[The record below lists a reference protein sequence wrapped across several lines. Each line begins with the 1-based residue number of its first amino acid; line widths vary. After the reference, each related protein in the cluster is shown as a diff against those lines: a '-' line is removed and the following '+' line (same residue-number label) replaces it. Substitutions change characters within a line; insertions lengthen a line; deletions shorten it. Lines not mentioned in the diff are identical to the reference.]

1 MCKFNIDFLNW
12 KKSTLLGYAMPHF
25 QIEYSA
31 NIEDLVDISALCD
44 AIRVAAAKVQT
55 FPLAGIRVR
64 AVRVEHFAIADG
76 NPKHG
81 FIDLSIRLREGRPDD
96 VKLDAITV
104 IFAALKEFTAEAM
117 ETRSIALSA
126 EMRDIDNVFSAKFG
140 NIRDYIEDRA

>member
-1 MCKFNIDFLNW
+1 
-12 KKSTLLGYAMPHF
+12 MPHF

-44 AIRVAAAKVQT
+44 AIRAAAAKVQT

-104 IFAALKEFTAEAM
+104 IFAALTECTAEAM

>member
-1 MCKFNIDFLNW
+1 
-12 KKSTLLGYAMPHF
+12 MPHF

-44 AIRVAAAKVQT
+44 AIRAAAAKVQT

-96 VKLDAITV
+96 VKLDAITTV
-104 IFAALKEFTAEAM
+104 FAALKEFTAEAM

>member
-1 MCKFNIDFLNW
+1 
-12 KKSTLLGYAMPHF
+12 MPHF

-44 AIRVAAAKVQT
+44 AIRAAAAKVQT

-96 VKLDAITV
+96 VKIDAITV